1 MIVAVNDNGK
11 QAVQIALNNR
21 LRDLGGDIST
31 ITTQNDSVY
40 FVKVNEI
47 INSISDKMGKP
58 KVSIITND
66 FNASVIRANTAL
78 DELMSD

>member
-47 INSISDKMGKP
+47 MNSIADKMGKP

-66 FNASVIRANTAL
+66 FNASVIRANNAL